1 MSKINVDFLELDLNE
16 FVKVIKD
23 LTGGQLDNESKDAIT
38 EMIVEVRKTN
48 KTILKSRIDLLR
60 QAIAFFFDLDPTP
73 YRTKHQYRRKLLCS
87 TM

>member
-23 LTGGQLDNESKDAIT
+23 LTSGQLYNESKDAIT

-48 KTILKSRIDLLR
+48 EAILISSPGYVSY
-60 QAIAFFFDLDPTP
+60 A
-73 YRTKHQYRRKLLCS
+73 KL
-87 TM
+87 